1 MLSPQN
7 VGRPSA
13 LIRSML
19 SSSHRVCVEL
29 RNPQRAPQSF
39 LHFKKILE
47 SKNKYVPSL
56 ARNFFG
62 NPFSPEKTVH
72 QERRLV
78 KYTPEELFDVVSAV
92 QHYSIFLPWCEQ
104 SVVLGVSRDN
114 QLMKADLKIGF
125 RGLSEKYTSSILLS
139 RPRSITV
146 EAIDSMVFKELKS
159 HWTFQ
164 TGPTPGSC
172 WLEFKVEFCF
182 RSPLYNQVAS
192 MFLDEVVKKMMT
204 SFEQRCR
211 QLYGE
216 RSGSGGVAYT

>member
-1 MLSPQN
+1 MSFAGAFKHVFSSRSLCILHENSRRPILQN
-7 VGRPSA
+7 GSASNSQKIMNSGSSLRSQYMPS
-13 LIRSML
+13 R
-19 SSSHRVCVEL
+19 
-29 RNPQRAPQSF
+29 
-39 LHFKKILE
+39 
-47 SKNKYVPSL
+47 

-62 NPFSPEKTVH
+62 NPFTSEKTVH

-78 KYTPEELFDVVSAV
+78 RYTPEELFDVVSAV

-104 SVVLGVSRDN
+104 SVIVGVSRDN
-114 QLMKADLKIGF
+114 KLMKADLKIGF
-125 RGLSEKYTSSILLS
+125 RGLSEQYTSSILLS

-146 EAIDSMVFKELKS
+146 EAINSMLFKELKS

-164 TGPTPGSC
+164 SGPTPGSC

-192 MFLDEVVKKMMT
+192 MFLDEVVKKMMS

-211 QLYGE
+211 QLYGD
-216 RSGSGGVAYT
+216 RSASGGVAYT